1 MSKGRLLRVWAIIVS
16 AVLALSGVVGI
27 TAVSA
32 PAQALSGSDFDP
44 GLIIG
49 DSVFYDFGA
58 TDANSLQTF
67 MDQQVPHCKS
77 TLPTNPAPGDF
88 TCLRYYRTDIP
99 AMPASPGRCNAIDAA
114 SNQTVAQ
121 MLVIIGRACNINPR
135 VLLVTLQKEQGLVTS
150 TNPFWPDS
158 SGNPSTTK
166 PQDYRYQ
173 IAMGFACPDT
183 GPCTT
188 FGFFYQVYKAAGQF
202 HWYGNPAGSF
212 TYLKVGSNVNI
223 SYQANNPGCGKKTF
237 LLKSQAT
244 AALYYYTPYTP
255 NDAALKNLYG
265 SGDKCSA
272 YGNRNFWRYYWDWF
286 GSPIGGG
293 FLLQS
298 ATSDVY
304 LITPDPTSG
313 AYVKHRVS
321 DASLATAL
329 APLGPIGRISQDYLD
344 SFPTSSDMNRL
355 VKSATNNYFFV
366 DGGRK
371 YVLSSCD
378 QAATYGLNC
387 ATAVQLSAYQLN
399 AMPSSGTLSAL
410 VPEAVKQASG
420 PSYLISGGQIH
431 EILDPASVAS
441 AGLTLPAFAPVP
453 ITAFSYLPWGAPI
466 AKSGELFKNRTN
478 GNMAVIM
485 GGKYYEIDAKTSD
498 DMDFKQWF
506 IDSSGT
512 LRSDSTRTI
521 DSGVQIQS
529 IVQNSTGQRFVLT
542 PLGRRAVAGEAAL
555 MAQPNVLPDAVLSQI
570 PLLPNDLKLPFL
582 AKAPAGKN
590 TFFVADQTKRFVPNT
605 AAAVKLSAVTAQP
618 DIQEIPASAL
628 QLITSGSTVFGPG
641 TALTDPAGR
650 LLLTDGL
657 ANYKIVATP
666 AIAAELGLA
675 KPAKA
680 TKTDLLDYTSGGGLG
695 YRVQCG
701 TQQYLA
707 LNGKLQP
714 IADAYA
720 TALPGKLA
728 ALDPTTCAN
737 LKIGS
742 TQLGRFVVSPAKLIY
757 LMSAGKRRLVSKSQ
771 YESIRGTTPVAF
783 KIDDTLAA
791 LWPLGTPMPAS
802 YSTVLVNPN
811 DAPVV
816 SPSASPTPIT
826 TPVPTASATPTA
838 SPKPSVSPKPSASAS
853 PTATAAPKPTASASA
868 APKPSATASPKP
880 TATPKP
886 TPTPTATA
894 KTYTVVAGDNLTK
907 IAIKFGTTIAAIK
920 ALNGLTSDT
929 VQLGRVLLIP

>member
-1 MSKGRLLRVWAIIVS
+1 VSKARLLRVWAIIVS

-27 TAVSA
+27 TATLT
-32 PAQALSGSDFDP
+32 PAKAISGSSFDP

-58 TDANSLQTF
+58 TDAASLQAF
-67 MDQQVPHCKS
+67 MDQQVPRCKS
-77 TLPTNPAPGDF
+77 SLPTNPAPGEF

-99 AMPASPGRCNAIDAA
+99 AMPASAGRCNAIDAA
-114 SNQTVAQ
+114 NNQTVAQ
-121 MLVIIGRACNINPR
+121 MLIIIGRACNINPR

-223 SYQANNPGCGKKTF
+223 SYQANKPSCGKRTF

-255 NDAALKNLYG
+255 NEAALKNLYG
-265 SGDKCSA
+265 SGDSCSA

-304 LITPDPTSG
+304 LITPDPATG

-344 SFPTSSDMNRL
+344 SFPTSTDMNRL

-399 AMPSSGTLSAL
+399 AMPSSGTLSSL
-410 VPEAVKQASG
+410 VPEVVKQASG
-420 PSYLISGGQIH
+420 PTYLISGGQIR
-431 EILDPASVAS
+431 EILDAVSVAS
-441 AGLTLPAFAPVP
+441 AGITLPAVAPVP
-453 ITAFSYLPWGAPI
+453 ITAFNYLPWGPPI
-466 AKSGELFKNRTN
+466 AKSGQLFKNRTN
-478 GNMAVIM
+478 GNMAVTM
-485 GGKYYEIDAKTSD
+485 GGKYYEIDPKTSD

-506 IDSSGT
+506 IESSGT
-512 LRSDSTRTI
+512 LRADSARAI
-521 DSGVQIQS
+521 DSGVKIQS
-529 IVQNSTGQRFVLT
+529 IVKNSAGLRFVLT
-542 PLGRRAVAGEAAL
+542 PLGRRAVAGDTAL
-555 MAQPNVLPDAVLSQI
+555 MAQPNSLPDPVLAQI

-590 TFFVADQTKRFVPNT
+590 TFYISEQTRRYVPN
-605 AAAVKLSAVTAQP
+605 AAASVKLSAIAAVP
-618 DIQEIPASAL
+618 EVQELPASAL
-628 QLITSGSTVFGPG
+628 QLITAGSTIFGPG

-650 LLLTDGL
+650 LLLTDGISS
-657 ANYKIVATP
+657 YKVVATP
-666 AIAAELGLA
+666 AIGAELGIA

-680 TKTDLLDYTSGGGLG
+680 TKADLLDYTSGGGLG

-701 TQQYLA
+701 AQQYLA

-720 TALPGKLA
+720 TAFPGKLA
-728 ALDPTTCAN
+728 VLDETTCAN
-737 LKIGS
+737 LKRGT
-742 TQLGRFVVSPAKLIY
+742 TQLGRFVLSPAKLIY
-757 LMSAGKRRLVSKSQ
+757 LMSAGKRRLVTKAQ
-771 YESIRGTTPVAF
+771 YEAIRGTTPVAF

-791 LWPLGTPMPAS
+791 LWPIGTPMPAS

-811 DAPVV
+811 DLPAPTSSPTALATASPAPTV
-816 SPSASPTPIT
+816 SATPKPSASA
-826 TPVPTASATPTA
+826 TATA
-838 SPKPSVSPKPSASAS
+838 SPKPSVTVTPSASPKP
-853 PTATAAPKPTASASA
+853 TVT
-868 APKPSATASPKP
+868 ATASPKP
-880 TATPKP
+880 TATVTASPKP
-886 TPTPTATA
+886 SASPSAGT
-894 KTYTVVAGDNLTK
+894 KTYKVVAGDTLTK
-907 IAIKFGTTIAAIK
+907 IAAKFGTTIAAIK
-920 ALNGLTSDT
+920 ALNGLTSD
-929 VQLGRVLLIP
+929 VAQLGRVLLIP

>member
-1 MSKGRLLRVWAIIVS
+1 MSKTRLIRLWAFVVS
-16 AVLALSGVVGI
+16 AVLALSGVVGL
-27 TAVSA
+27 TVAVQ
-32 PAQALSGSDFDP
+32 PAQALSGSSFDP

-58 TDANSLQTF
+58 TDAASLQTF
-67 MDQQVPHCKS
+67 MDQQVPRCKS
-77 TLPTNPAPGDF
+77 TLPTNPAPGVF

-114 SNQTVAQ
+114 ANQSVAQ

-158 SGNPSTTK
+158 SGNQSTTK
-166 PQDYRYQ
+166 PVDYRYQ

-212 TYLKVGSNVNI
+212 TYLKVGSNVSV
-223 SYQANNPGCGKKTF
+223 SYQANKPSCGKRTF

-255 NDAALKNLYG
+255 NEAALNNLYG
-265 SGDKCSA
+265 SGDSCSA

-304 LITPDPTSG
+304 LITPDPATGS
-313 AYVKHRVS
+313 YVKHRVP

-344 SFPTSSDMNRL
+344 SFPTSTDMNRL

-378 QAATYGLNC
+378 QAATYGLSC
-387 ATAVQLSAYQLN
+387 STAVQLSAYQLN

-410 VPEAVKQASG
+410 VPEVVKQASG
-420 PSYLISGGQIH
+420 PSYLISGGQIR
-431 EILDPASVAS
+431 EILDPASVAA
-441 AGLTLPAFAPVP
+441 AGITLPAVAPVP
-453 ITAFSYLPWGAPI
+453 ITAFNYLPWGAPI
-466 AKSGELFKNRTN
+466 AKSGQLFKNRTN
-478 GNMAVIM
+478 GNMGIVMA
-485 GGKYYEIDAKTSD
+485 GKYYEINPKTSD

-506 IDSSGT
+506 ISSSGT
-512 LRSDSTRTI
+512 LRSDSVAAI
-521 DSGVQIQS
+521 ASGVQIQS
-529 IVQNSTGQRFVLT
+529 IIQNAIGQRFVLT
-542 PLGRRAVAGEAAL
+542 PLGRRAVSAEAAL
-555 MAQPNVLPDAVLSQI
+555 MAQPQLLPDSVINQI

-590 TFFVADQTKRFVPNT
+590 TYFVSGQTRRYVANT
-605 AAAVKLSAVTAQP
+605 AAAVKLSALAAQP
-618 DIQEIPASAL
+618 EVQELPESAL
-628 QLITSGSTVFGPG
+628 QLIDAASTIFGPG
-641 TALTDPAGR
+641 TALTDAAGR
-650 LLLTDGL
+650 LLLTDGIDS
-657 ANYKIVATP
+657 YKVVATP
-666 AIAAELGLA
+666 AIAAELGLG

-680 TKTDLLDYTSGGGLG
+680 TKADLADYSNGGGLG
-695 YRVQCG
+695 YRVLCG
-701 TQQYLA
+701 SQQYLA

-728 ALDPTTCAN
+728 TLDATTCAN

-757 LMSAGKRRLVSKSQ
+757 LMSAGKRRLVTKAQ
-771 YESIRGTTPVAF
+771 YELIRGTTPAAF
-783 KIDDTLAA
+783 KIDATLAG
-791 LWPLGTPMPAS
+791 LWPIGTPMPAS
-802 YSTVLVNPN
+802 YSTVLVNPT
-811 DAPVV
+811 DAP
-816 SPSASPTPIT
+816 
-826 TPVPTASATPTA
+826 SATPTPTTVATATPTPVATPKA
-838 SPKPSVSPKPSASAS
+838 SPSVTPSKSPVAS
-853 PTATAAPKPTASASA
+853 PTATATPKPTAS
-868 APKPSATASPKP
+868 PSASPSV
-880 TATPKP
+880 
-886 TPTPTATA
+886 TA
-894 KTYTVVAGDNLTK
+894 KTYTVVSGDTLTK
-907 IAIKFGTTIAAIK
+907 IAVKFGTTVAIIK
-920 ALNGLTSDT
+920 QLNGLTSDT
-929 VQLGRVLLIP
+929 VRIGQVLKLP